1 MEGEG
6 GGGGEG
12 EGGRGNK
19 VPVLISIIENFLDIH
34 GIATRSRNVSPNF
47 FENMIFWKICVK
59 GITCITN
66 AMFGNFQI
74 ISNS

>member
-1 MEGEG
+1 MG

-12 EGGRGNK
+12 GEGEGGIGDK

-47 FENMIFWKICVK
+47 FENMILEKFASRVSLVSLTPCLVIFK
-59 GITCITN
+59 
-66 AMFGNFQI
+66 
-74 ISNS
+74 